1 MTHVS
6 KHMDEHILF
15 EYLPE
20 LVEQLGV
27 DHVKP
32 LLDRIT
38 MHTLEAGQVMVHD
51 QEPIDAFFL
60 VLSGRLQL
68 AIELSGHT
76 IQLGEIRPGNWCGEL
91 GYFSGVRCA
100 SSTVTAGDETTVA
113 RLSYADFDALIAEDS
128 VAVCRLTH
136 AFIQMLI
143 RRLQVT
149 ANNPVIDPE
158 GNMLLLGDLTVPMS
172 ELSRKHHGVVDFI
185 KGLLGARG

>member
-1 MTHVS
+1 
-6 KHMDEHILF
+6 MDEHILF

-20 LVEQLGV
+20 LVDQLGP
-27 DHVKP
+27 DHIKP

-38 MHTLEAGQVMVHD
+38 LHELENCQIMVYD

-91 GYFSGVRCA
+91 GYFSGIRRA
-100 SSTVTAGDETTVA
+100 SSTVTAGEDTTVA

-128 VAVCRLTH
+128 IAVCRLTH

-149 ANNPVIDPE
+149 ANNPVVDPD
-158 GNMLLLGDLTVPMS
+158 GNLLLLGDLTVPLS
-172 ELSRKHHGVVDFI
+172 ELSRKPHGVIDFI
-185 KGLLGARG
+185 KSLLGARG

>member
-1 MTHVS
+1 MEEQS
-6 KHMDEHILF
+6 LF

-38 MHTLEAGQVMVHD
+38 MHSLEAGQVMVHD
-51 QEPIDAFFL
+51 QEPIDSFLL
-60 VLSGRLQL
+60 VLRGHLLL
-68 AIELSGHT
+68 AIELAGHT

-91 GYFSGVRCA
+91 GYFSGIRRA
-100 SSTVTAGDETTVA
+100 SNTVTAGEETTVA

-128 VAVCRLTH
+128 IAVCRLTH

-149 ANNPVIDPE
+149 ANDPVIDPE
-158 GNMLLLGDLTVPMS
+158 GNMLLFGDLTVPLS
-172 ELSRKHHGVVDFI
+172 ELSCKPHGVVDFI
-185 KGLLGARG
+185 KSLLGARG

>member
-1 MTHVS
+1 
-6 KHMDEHILF
+6 MDEHILF

-20 LVEQLGV
+20 FVEQLGV

-32 LLDRIT
+32 LLDRF
-38 MHTLEAGQVMVHD
+38 TLHALEEGQIMVHD
-51 QEPIDAFFL
+51 QAPIDAFFL

-68 AIELSGHT
+68 AIELSCHH

-91 GYFSGVRCA
+91 GYFSGIRRA
-100 SSTVTAGDETTVA
+100 SSTVTAGPDTTVV
-113 RLSYADFDALIAEDS
+113 RLAYADFDALIAEDS

-149 ANNPVIDPE
+149 ANNPVVDPE
-158 GNMLLLGDLTVPMS
+158 GNMLLLGDLTVPLS
-172 ELSRKHHGVVDFI
+172 ELSRKSHGVVDFI
-185 KGLLGARG
+185 KSLLGARG

>member
-1 MTHVS
+1 
-6 KHMDEHILF
+6 MDEHILF

-20 LVEQLGV
+20 LVDQLGP
-27 DHVKP
+27 DHIKP

-38 MHTLEAGQVMVHD
+38 LHELENCQIMVHD

-91 GYFSGVRCA
+91 GYFSGIRRA
-100 SSTVTAGDETTVA
+100 SSTVTAGEGTTVA

-128 VAVCRLTH
+128 IAVCRLTH

-149 ANNPVIDPE
+149 ADNPVVDPD
-158 GNMLLLGDLTVPMS
+158 GNLLLLGDITVPLS
-172 ELSRKHHGVVDFI
+172 ELSRKPHGVIDFI
-185 KGLLGARG
+185 KSLLGARG

>member
-1 MTHVS
+1 MEER
-6 KHMDEHILF
+6 MEEHILF
-15 EYLPE
+15 EFLPE
-20 LVEQLGV
+20 LVEQLGA
-27 DHVKP
+27 DHIKP

-38 MHTLEAGQVMVHD
+38 IHALETGQVMVHD
-51 QEPIDAFFL
+51 QEPIDSFLL

-91 GYFSGVRCA
+91 GYFSGIRRA
-100 SSTVTAGDETTVA
+100 SSTVTAGEETTVA
-113 RLSYADFDALIAEDS
+113 RLSYVDFDALIAEDS
-128 VAVCRLTH
+128 IAVCRLTH

-158 GNMLLLGDLTVPMS
+158 GNMLLLGDLTVPLS
-172 ELSRKHHGVVDFI
+172 EMKLKPHGVVDFI
-185 KGLLGARG
+185 KSLLGERG

>member
-1 MTHVS
+1 
-6 KHMDEHILF
+6 MDEYILF

-20 LVEQLGV
+20 LVDQLGP
-27 DHVKP
+27 DHIKP

-38 MHTLEAGQVMVHD
+38 LHELENCQIMVHD

-91 GYFSGVRCA
+91 GYFSGIRRA
-100 SSTVTAGDETTVA
+100 SSTVTAGEDTTVA

-128 VAVCRLTH
+128 IAVCRLTH

-149 ANNPVIDPE
+149 ANNPVVDPD
-158 GNMLLLGDLTVPMS
+158 GNLLLLGDLTVPLS
-172 ELSRKHHGVVDFI
+172 ELSRKPHGVIDFI
-185 KGLLGARG
+185 KSLLGARG

>member
-1 MTHVS
+1 
-6 KHMDEHILF
+6 MDEHILF

-20 LVEQLGV
+20 FVEQLGV

-32 LLDRIT
+32 LLDRFSL
-38 MHTLEAGQVMVHD
+38 HALEEGQIMVHD
-51 QEPIDAFFL
+51 QAPIDAFFL

-68 AIELSGHT
+68 AIELSGHH

-91 GYFSGVRCA
+91 GYFSGIRRA
-100 SSTVTAGDETTVA
+100 SSTVTAGADTTVV
-113 RLSYADFDALIAEDS
+113 RLAYADFDALIAEDS

-149 ANNPVIDPE
+149 ANNPVVDPE
-158 GNMLLLGDLTVPMS
+158 GNMLLLGDLTVPLS
-172 ELSRKHHGVVDFI
+172 ELSRKSHGVADFI
-185 KGLLGARG
+185 KSLLGARG

>member
-1 MTHVS
+1 MNADG
-6 KHMDEHILF
+6 HMDEHILF

-20 LVEQLGV
+20 LVEQLGS

-32 LLDRIT
+32 LLERFT
-38 MHTLEAGQVMVHD
+38 LHALEAGQIMVHD
-51 QEPIDAFFL
+51 QEPIDSFLL

-68 AIELSGHT
+68 AIELSGHA

-91 GYFSGVRCA
+91 GYFSGIRLA
-100 SSTVTAGDETTVA
+100 SSTVTAGEETIVA

-128 VAVCRLTH
+128 IAVCRLTH

-158 GNMLLLGDLTVPMS
+158 GHMLLLGDLTVPLS

>member
-1 MTHVS
+1 
-6 KHMDEHILF
+6 MDEQMDEQALF
-15 EYLPE
+15 ELLPE

-38 MHTLEAGQVMVHD
+38 MHTLEAGQIMVHD

-76 IQLGEIRPGNWCGEL
+76 IQLGDIRPGNWCGEL
-91 GYFSGVRCA
+91 GYFSGVRRA
-100 SSTVTAGDETTVA
+100 SSTVTVGEETTVA

-128 VAVCRLTH
+128 IAVCRLTH

-158 GNMLLLGDLTVPMS
+158 GNMLLLGDLTVPLS
-172 ELSRKHHGVVDFI
+172 ELSRKSHGVVDFL
-185 KGLLGARG
+185 KSLLGARG

>member
-1 MTHVS
+1 MGEDMEEHV
-6 KHMDEHILF
+6 LF

-20 LVEQLGV
+20 LAEQLGV
-27 DHVKP
+27 DHIKP

-38 MHTLEAGQVMVHD
+38 LHTLEPGQIMVHD

-60 VLSGRLQL
+60 VLSGRLGL

-91 GYFSGVRCA
+91 GYFSGIRRA
-100 SSTVTAGDETTVA
+100 SSTVTAGEETIVA

-128 VAVCRLTH
+128 IAVCRLTH

-143 RRLQVT
+143 RRLHVT

-158 GNMLLLGDLTVPMS
+158 GNMLLLGDLTVPLA
-172 ELSRKHHGVVDFI
+172 ELSRKPHGMVDFI
-185 KGLLGARG
+185 KSLLGARG

>member
-1 MTHVS
+1 
-6 KHMDEHILF
+6 MDEKILF
-15 EYLPE
+15 ELLPE

-27 DHVKP
+27 EHVKP
-32 LLDRIT
+32 LLDRISL
-38 MHTLEAGQVMVHD
+38 HVLEEGQVMVRD
-51 QEPIDAFFL
+51 QDPIDAFYL

-76 IQLGEIRPGNWCGEL
+76 IQLGCIRPGNWCGEL
-91 GYFSGVRCA
+91 GYFSGVRHA
-100 SSTVTAGDETTVA
+100 SSTVTAGEETTVA

-128 VAVCRLTH
+128 IAVCRLTH

-158 GNMLLLGDLTVPMS
+158 GNLLLLGDLTVPLS
-172 ELSRKHHGVVDFI
+172 ELSRKPHGVIDFL
-185 KGLLGARG
+185 KSLLGVHG

>member
-1 MTHVS
+1 MEQPR
-6 KHMDEHILF
+6 DEHILF

-27 DHVKP
+27 EHVKP

-38 MHTLEAGQVMVHD
+38 LQTLAAGQVLVHD
-51 QEPIDAFFL
+51 QEPIDAFLL
-60 VLSGRLQL
+60 VLSGRLKL

-76 IQLGEIRPGNWCGEL
+76 LQLGEIRPGNWCGEL
-91 GYFSGVRCA
+91 GFFSGIRRA
-100 SSTVTAGDETTVA
+100 SSTVSAGEETTVA

-128 VAVCRLTH
+128 IAVCRLTH

-158 GNMLLLGDLTVPMS
+158 GNMLLLGDLTVPLS
-172 ELSRKHHGVVDFI
+172 ELSRKPHGVVDFI
-185 KGLLGARG
+185 KSLLGARG

>member
-1 MTHVS
+1 
-6 KHMDEHILF
+6 MDEHILF

-20 LVEQLGV
+20 LVDQLGP
-27 DHVKP
+27 DHIKP

-38 MHTLEAGQVMVHD
+38 LHELENCQIMVHD

-91 GYFSGVRCA
+91 GYFSGIRRA
-100 SSTVTAGDETTVA
+100 SSTVTAGEDTTVA

-128 VAVCRLTH
+128 IAVCRLTH

-149 ANNPVIDPE
+149 ANNPVVDPD
-158 GNMLLLGDLTVPMS
+158 GNLLLLGDLTVPLS
-172 ELSRKHHGVVDFI
+172 ELSRKPHGVIDFI
-185 KGLLGARG
+185 KSLLGARG

>member
-1 MTHVS
+1 MDE
-6 KHMDEHILF
+6 HMDEQALF
-15 EYLPE
+15 ELLPE
-20 LVEQLGV
+20 LVEQLGI

-32 LLDRIT
+32 LLDRISV
-38 MHTLEAGQVMVHD
+38 HALEAGRIMVHD

-76 IQLGEIRPGNWCGEL
+76 IQLGDIRPGNWCGEL
-91 GYFSGVRCA
+91 GYFSGVRRA
-100 SSTVTAGDETTVA
+100 SSTVTVGEGTTVA

-128 VAVCRLTH
+128 IAVCRLTH

-158 GNMLLLGDLTVPMS
+158 GNMLLLGDLTVPLS
-172 ELSRKHHGVVDFI
+172 ELSRKSHGVVDFL
-185 KGLLGARG
+185 KSLLGARG

>member
-1 MTHVS
+1 
-6 KHMDEHILF
+6 MDEHTLF

-20 LVEQLGV
+20 LVDQLGV

-38 MHTLEAGQVMVHD
+38 LQTLEAGQIMVHD

-60 VLSGRLQL
+60 VLGGRLQL

-91 GYFSGVRCA
+91 GYFSGIRRA

-113 RLSYADFDALIAEDS
+113 RLAYADFDALIAEDS
-128 VAVCRLTH
+128 IAVCRLTH

-149 ANNPVIDPE
+149 ANDPIIDPE
-158 GNMLLLGDLTVPMS
+158 GNMLLLGDLTVPLS
-172 ELSRKHHGVVDFI
+172 ELSRKHHGVMDFI
-185 KGLLGARG
+185 KTMLGARE

>member
-1 MTHVS
+1 
-6 KHMDEHILF
+6 MDEYILF
-15 EYLPE
+15 ADLPE
-20 LVEQLGV
+20 LVDQLGP
-27 DHVKP
+27 DHIKP

-38 MHTLEAGQVMVHD
+38 LHELENCQIMVHD

-91 GYFSGVRCA
+91 GYFSGIRRA
-100 SSTVTAGDETTVA
+100 SSTVTAGEDTTVA

-128 VAVCRLTH
+128 IAVCRLTH

-149 ANNPVIDPE
+149 ANNPVVDPD
-158 GNMLLLGDLTVPMS
+158 GNLLLLGDLTVPLS
-172 ELSRKHHGVVDFI
+172 ELSRKPHGVIDFI
-185 KGLLGARG
+185 KSLLGARG

>member
-1 MTHVS
+1 
-6 KHMDEHILF
+6 MDEHILF

-20 LVEQLGV
+20 FVEQLGV

-32 LLDRIT
+32 LLDRVSL
-38 MHTLEAGQVMVHD
+38 HALEDGQIMVHD
-51 QEPIDAFFL
+51 QAPIDAFFL
-60 VLSGRLQL
+60 VLSGRLDL
-68 AIELSGHT
+68 AIELNGHH

-91 GYFSGVRCA
+91 GYFSGIRRA
-100 SSTVTAGDETTVA
+100 SSTVTAGPDTTVA

-128 VAVCRLTH
+128 IAVCRLTH

-158 GNMLLLGDLTVPMS
+158 GNMLLLGDLTVPLS
-172 ELSRKHHGVVDFI
+172 ELSRKSHGVVDFI
-185 KGLLGARG
+185 KSLLGARG